1 MGVHACNVRDL
12 RGDTMKHRTFW
23 MLLVVAIFGLAACAS
38 GAPAKGEVIVYV
50 AGPLSG
56 FQANTGQ
63 TVAGGVRLMAEQL
76 NLSGGLLGYR
86 VKVVALDD
94 EADSDVALGVAEQVK
109 AAIQRGDRVLGVI
122 GHPNSGQTDA
132 AMAVYKDL
140 AIVVI
145 TPTASEVGLTRQGF
159 RNFFRVNAANDV
171 QARIGIDYLVNK
183 LGAKKVAVLYN
194 DDSYG
199 IDLGKLAVS
208 ELARLGA
215 QVPFTAQV
223 QVEQNRFAN
232 EVAKIKAAGVD
243 AIYYAGYEVE
253 CPYLRADLRDAGLDK
268 LTFMASDGC
277 FLAASID
284 NADGAAEGM
293 FVTSFAPSPKSA
305 VDQAWTR
312 AYQAVE
318 YRNPDTYSVN
328 GYSAMQVLAEGVKK
342 AGGLNAAK
350 IADAIR
356 KLDVTTPL
364 GKVQFQDN
372 GDLRSPQIYIFQVK
386 GGEFAQVAP

>member
-1 MGVHACNVRDL
+1 
-12 RGDTMKHRTFW
+12 MKYRSVSILILAFA
-23 MLLVVAIFGLAACAS
+23 VVLAGCSAG
-38 GAPAKGEVIVYV
+38 GAPTKGEVIVYV

-76 NLSGGLLGYR
+76 NRSGGLLGYR
-86 VKVVALDD
+86 VKVAALDD
-94 EADSDVALGVAEQVK
+94 EADSDVAVSVAGQI
-109 AAIQRGDRVLGVI
+109 AAAVQRGDRVIGVI

-132 AMAVYKDL
+132 AMAIYKDL
-140 AIVVI
+140 PIIVI
-145 TPTASEVGLTRQGF
+145 TPTASEVGLTKQGF

-171 QARIGIDYLVNK
+171 QAKIGAEYLVNR

-194 DDSYG
+194 DDPYG
-199 IDLGKLAVS
+199 IDLGKLVAA
-208 ELARLGA
+208 ELTRLGA
-215 QVPFTAQV
+215 QTALSLQV
-223 QVEQNRFAN
+223 QVEQNRFVN
-232 EVAKIKAAGVD
+232 EVAKIKAAGAD

-253 CPYLRADLRDAGLDK
+253 CPYLRADLRDAGLDR
-268 LTFMASDGC
+268 LTFMAADGC
-277 FLAASID
+277 FLAATID

-293 FVTSFAPSPKSA
+293 YGTGCAPSPKTTE
-305 VDQAWTR
+305 DQAGVQ

-328 GYSAMQVLAEGVKK
+328 GFSAMQVLAEGVKK
-342 AGGLNAAK
+342 AGTLNATR

-356 KLDVTTPL
+356 KLDLATPL
-364 GKVQFQDN
+364 GRVQFLDN

-386 GGEFAQVAP
+386 GGEFEQVAP